1 MESLEEVEITGF
13 TGADEEMKLVDMLFE
28 SSNSIKRMALR
39 GDAISQQLMMKVPT
53 TTSDR
58 GCWNFAEQV
67 LNWTCYAPGSAT
79 LLID

>member
-1 MESLEEVEITGF
+1 LESLEEVEITGF
-13 TGADEEMKLVDMLFE
+13 TGADEEIKLVDMLFE

-39 GDAISQQLMMKVPT
+39 GDAIGQQLMMKVP